1 MPRAKGSYA
10 PYCWTEKQIGSDVPP
25 GKRALA
31 AELQK
36 LCRLLALESDG
47 SAPTQKQAA
56 DRLHVT
62 DTSLS
67 RYLSA
72 VYLPGI
78 DIVRDLHST
87 ASADAGGAEKA
98 GIAFTRLEALHSA
111 AEAEQCRRC
120 VKSRSEVAA
129 LRQQNHELAT
139 ELVDTQVELGAVQ
152 ESVAALREGDAAVK
166 REIQTLQAEV
176 RTLKAREAR
185 SLKNSARRAIQAGQ
199 RSPLAAGKD
208 AALLPVPPPRGD
220 RQQSNPEKRAA
231 WNVARQAEALQN
243 GGRQDGALTLLR
255 HTADVLSPA
264 EAATLVA
271 ALREKQLDEL
281 ARTLIHI
288 YGRDNS
294 DLDVMQAA
302 AQLHQHGAPADAAAL
317 LQAALS
323 TQGRSL

>member
-10 PYCWTEKQIGSDVPP
+10 PYCWTEKRIGGEVPP
-25 GKRALA
+25 GKRAFA

-36 LCRLLALESDG
+36 LCRLLAPESDG

-72 VYLPGI
+72 AYLPGI
-78 DIVRDLHST
+78 DIVSNLHST
-87 ASADAGGAEKA
+87 ASADVGGAEKA
-98 GIAFTRLEALHSA
+98 GITFARLEGLHSA

-129 LRQQNHELAT
+129 LR
-139 ELVDTQVELGAVQ
+139 
-152 ESVAALREGDAAVK
+152 EGDAAVK
-166 REIQTLQAEV
+166 REIQTLRAEV

-185 SLKNSARRAIQAGQ
+185 SLKSSTRRAIRAGQ
-199 RSPLAAGKD
+199 RSRLAPRKNT
-208 AALLPVPPPRGD
+208 ALLPVPPRRGD

-231 WNVARQAEALQN
+231 RNVARQAEALQKD
-243 GGRQDGALTLLR
+243 GRQDGALALLR
-255 HTADVLSPA
+255 HSADVLSPA

-271 ALREKQLDEL
+271 ALREHQLDEL
-281 ARTLIHI
+281 AGTLIHI
-288 YGRDNS
+288 YGRDNP
-294 DLDVMQAA
+294 DLDVMRAA
-302 AQLHQHGAPADAAAL
+302 AQLHQHGAPGDAAAL

-323 TQGRSL
+323 TRTGSPREVHGSRNGLIAPR